1 MPRFQAETEKIYTG
15 LAYKEDYAS
24 IINSVPGQISD
35 GIGEGSGRTSA
46 IFRHYFECISY
57 ISCENV
63 NGEFVIDAYHSDL
76 PTIVNCIWRIAK
88 IEREDNGNVDNK
100 NIYYDYLDANW
111 SDICKLQ
118 GSLNKIIKEGRQTE
132 PWSEEAHAAS
142 DARIAKAR
150 ADAEAKK
157 AAEQEAKEAAERE
170 AAEKKAAKVANVTSS
185 ITPDAKDLMRAETAW
200 PHVSNNARD
209 FLKKLQLQL
218 NKIKDAAK
226 EKRRIVAFYNEL
238 LKHEGAKDFDYVK
251 KEIEEI
257 MNRLHESETRRRV
270 AKAPTFYI
278 RMEYSEGEDAWDDIY
293 GPYKAD
299 EAVREYESLTKEFEY
314 SISQECAAVYYCD
327 KFGNYAKGPQAV
339 TEASNIQKKSL
350 KEFAPRGMNELLGQL
365 EEAKKQGIIVD
376 YDMVDPL
383 EAYVFVSNPDYAT
396 VDAVEEIFDTFD
408 KFKVVE
414 VEDPNWPAPSGCK
427 AFSIARL

>member
-1 MPRFQAETEKIYTG
+1 MPRFQTETEKIYTG
-15 LAYKEDYAS
+15 LAYKEDYVN
-24 IINSVPGQISD
+24 IINSVPGQITD

-46 IFRHYFECISY
+46 IFRHYFDCISY
-57 ISCENV
+57 IGCENI

-88 IEREDNGNVDNK
+88 IEREDNGDVNNK
-100 NIYYDYLDANW
+100 NIYYEYLDADW

-118 GSLNKIIKEGRQTE
+118 GTLNKIIKASRQTE
-132 PWSEEAHAAS
+132 PWSDEAHTAS

-150 ADAEAKK
+150 ADAEAKE

-170 AAEKKAAKVANVTSS
+170 VAEKKAAKVANITSS

-200 PHVSNNARD
+200 PYMSNDARD
-209 FLKKLQLQL
+209 FLRKLQIQL

-238 LKHEGAKDFDYVK
+238 LKHESAKEFEYVK

-270 AKAPTFYI
+270 AKAPAFYI

-293 GPYKAD
+293 GPYNAD

-314 SISQECAAVYYCD
+314 SISQGCAAVYYCD
-327 KFGNYAKGPQAV
+327 KFGNYAKGPQTV

-350 KEFAPRGMNELLGQL
+350 KEFAPKGMNELLAQL

-383 EAYVFVSNPDYAT
+383 EAYAFLSDPDYAT
-396 VDAVEEIFDTFD
+396 VSAVEEIFDTFD
-408 KFKVVE
+408 KFKVI
-414 VEDPNWPAPSGCK
+414 EDPNWPAPSGCK
-427 AFSIARL
+427 AFSIVRL

>member
-1 MPRFQAETEKIYTG
+1 MPRFQTETEKIYTG
-15 LAYKEDYAS
+15 LAYKEDYVN

-46 IFRHYFECISY
+46 IFRYYFDCISY
-57 ISCENV
+57 IGCENI

-88 IEREDNGNVDNK
+88 IEREDNGDVNNK
-100 NIYYDYLDANW
+100 NIYYEYLDADW

-118 GSLNKIIKEGRQTE
+118 GVLNKIIKASRQTE
-132 PWSEEAHAAS
+132 PWSDEAHAAS

-150 ADAEAKK
+150 ADAEAKE

-170 AAEKKAAKVANVTSS
+170 VAEKKAAKVANITSS

-200 PHVSNNARD
+200 SYMSNDARD
-209 FLKKLQLQL
+209 FLRKLQIQL

-238 LKHEGAKDFDYVK
+238 LKHESAKEFEYVK
-251 KEIEEI
+251 KEIEEL
-257 MNRLHESETRRRV
+257 MNGLQESV
-270 AKAPTFYI
+270 
-278 RMEYSEGEDAWDDIY
+278 
-293 GPYKAD
+293 
-299 EAVREYESLTKEFEY
+299 
-314 SISQECAAVYYCD
+314 
-327 KFGNYAKGPQAV
+327 
-339 TEASNIQKKSL
+339 IQKKSL
-350 KEFAPRGMNELLGQL
+350 KEFAPKGMNELLAQL

-383 EAYVFVSNPDYAT
+383 EAYVFISDPDYAT
-396 VDAVEEIFDTFD
+396 ASAVEEIFDTFD
-408 KFKVVE
+408 KFKV

>member
-1 MPRFQAETEKIYTG
+1 MPRFQTETEKVYTG
-15 LAYKEDYAS
+15 LAYKEDYVN

-57 ISCENV
+57 IRCENI

-100 NIYYDYLDANW
+100 NIYYYYLDANW

-118 GSLNKIIKEGRQTE
+118 GSLNKIIKAGRQTE
-132 PWSEEAHAAS
+132 PWSDEAHAAS
-142 DARIAKAR
+142 DARVAKAQ
-150 ADAEAKK
+150 AAAEAKK

-200 PHVSNNARD
+200 PRVSNDARD

-238 LKHEGAKDFDYVK
+238 LKHEGAKEFDYVK

-270 AKAPTFYI
+270 AKAPAFYI

-293 GPYKAD
+293 GPYNAD

-314 SISQECAAVYYCD
+314 SISQGCAAVYYCD
-327 KFGNYAKGPQAV
+327 KFGNYAKGPQTV

-396 VDAVEEIFDTFD
+396 VDAVEEIFDTFN
-408 KFKVVE
+408 KFKV

>member
-1 MPRFQAETEKIYTG
+1 MPRFQTETEKIYTG
-15 LAYKEDYAS
+15 LAYKEDYVN
-24 IINSVPGQISD
+24 IINSVPGQITD

-46 IFRHYFECISY
+46 IFRYYFDCISY
-57 ISCENV
+57 IGCENI

-88 IEREDNGNVDNK
+88 IEREDNGDVNNK
-100 NIYYDYLDANW
+100 NIYYEYLKADW

-118 GSLNKIIKEGRQTE
+118 GALNKIIKASRQTE
-132 PWSEEAHAAS
+132 PWSDEAHATS

-150 ADAEAKK
+150 ADAEAKE

-170 AAEKKAAKVANVTSS
+170 VAEKKAAKVANITSS

-200 PHVSNNARD
+200 PYMSNDARD
-209 FLKKLQLQL
+209 FLKKLQIQL

-238 LKHEGAKDFDYVK
+238 LKHESAKEFEYVK

-270 AKAPTFYI
+270 AKTPAFYI

-293 GPYKAD
+293 GPYNAD

-314 SISQECAAVYYCD
+314 SISQGCAEVYYCD
-327 KFGNYAKGPQAV
+327 KFGNYAKGPQTV

-383 EAYVFVSNPDYAT
+383 EAYVFVSDLDYAT
-396 VDAVEEIFDTFD
+396 ASAVEEIFDTFD
-408 KFKVVE
+408 KFKV

>member
-1 MPRFQAETEKIYTG
+1 MPRFQAETEKVYTG
-15 LAYKEDYAS
+15 LAYKEEYVN

-35 GIGEGSGRTSA
+35 GIGEGFERTSA

-57 ISCENV
+57 IRCENI

-100 NIYYDYLDANW
+100 NIYYYYLDANW

-118 GSLNKIIKEGRQTE
+118 GSLNKIIKAGSQTE
-132 PWSEEAHAAS
+132 PWSDEAHAAS
-142 DARIAKAR
+142 DERIAKAQ
-150 ADAEAKK
+150 AAAEAKK
-157 AAEQEAKEAAERE
+157 AAEQKAKEDAERA

-185 ITPDAKDLMRAETAW
+185 VTPDAKDLMRAESAW

-209 FLKKLQLQL
+209 FLAKLQKQL
-218 NKIKDAAK
+218 KLIKDPAK

-238 LKHEGAKDFDYVK
+238 LTHEGAKDFDYVK
-251 KEIEEI
+251 KEIEDL
-257 MNRLHESETRRRV
+257 MNYLKESEVRV
-270 AKAPTFYI
+270 DAPVYYI
-278 RMEYSEGEDAWDDIY
+278 RMEYEEGEDAWDDIY
-293 GPYKAD
+293 GPYKAE
-299 EAVREYESLTKEFEY
+299 EAIREYESLTKEFEY
-314 SISQECAAVYYCD
+314 SISQGCAAVYYCD
-327 KFGNYAKGPQAV
+327 KFGNYAKGPSTVIESA
-339 TEASNIQKKSL
+339 NIQKKSL
-350 KEFAPRGMNELLGQL
+350 KEFASKGMNGLLDQL
-365 EEAKKQGIIVD
+365 EEAKKQGIIDD
-376 YDMVDPL
+376 YDMIGPI
-383 EAYVFVSNPDYAT
+383 EAEVKVSNPEYAT

-408 KFKVVE
+408 KFEVTV

>member
-1 MPRFQAETEKIYTG
+1 MPRFQTETEKIYTG
-15 LAYKEDYAS
+15 LAYKKDYVN

-46 IFRHYFECISY
+46 IFRYCFDCISY
-57 ISCENV
+57 IGCENI

-88 IEREDNGNVDNK
+88 IEREDNGDVNNK
-100 NIYYDYLDANW
+100 NIYYKYLNADW

-118 GSLNKIIKEGRQTE
+118 GALNKIIKASRQTE
-132 PWSEEAHAAS
+132 PWSDEAHATS

-150 ADAEAKK
+150 ADAEAKE

-170 AAEKKAAKVANVTSS
+170 VAEKKAAKVANITSS

-200 PHVSNNARD
+200 PHMSNDARD
-209 FLKKLQLQL
+209 FLRKLQIQL

-238 LKHEGAKDFDYVK
+238 LKHESAKEFEYVK
-251 KEIEEI
+251 KEIEEL
-257 MNRLHESETRRRV
+257 MNGLQESV
-270 AKAPTFYI
+270 
-278 RMEYSEGEDAWDDIY
+278 
-293 GPYKAD
+293 
-299 EAVREYESLTKEFEY
+299 
-314 SISQECAAVYYCD
+314 
-327 KFGNYAKGPQAV
+327 
-339 TEASNIQKKSL
+339 IQKKSL
-350 KEFAPRGMNELLGQL
+350 KEFAPKGMNELLAQL

-383 EAYVFVSNPDYAT
+383 EAYAFLSDPDYAT
-396 VDAVEEIFDTFD
+396 ASAVEEIFDTFD
-408 KFKVVE
+408 KFKV